1 MLGRTGIEVK
11 AILGV
16 NAVYVPTVTVLA
28 FHVTWSR
35 ALARPAQAVWSG
47 RTRYLYTN

>member
-16 NAVYVPTVTVLA
+16 NAVYVPTLPNIYIRFIKFDIKKV
-28 FHVTWSR
+28 
-35 ALARPAQAVWSG
+35 
-47 RTRYLYTN
+47 RYKSK